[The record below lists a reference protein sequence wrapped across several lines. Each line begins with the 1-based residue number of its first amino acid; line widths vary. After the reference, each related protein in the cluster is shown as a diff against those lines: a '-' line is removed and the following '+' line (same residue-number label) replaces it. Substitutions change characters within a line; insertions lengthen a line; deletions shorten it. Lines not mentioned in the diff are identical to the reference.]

1 MKEAEVKTF
10 LRRIWLHLPGKRS
23 ALRLLRSLVRLPERV
38 WRHLYFSGPFDVHI
52 DSNAS
57 FRMFHNGH
65 VVENEIFWSGLF
77 GAFEG
82 QSLKAWCDLASQSYG
97 IIDLGANSGVYSLVA
112 EAVNPGARVY
122 AIEPF
127 PPVVEILTRN
137 LELNESTLQLHR
149 VSISDHVGQERLFST
164 SQSTFEYSASLN
176 ADFNP
181 DADAFTMVEVT
192 TLDALL
198 DRHPLDSADLIKID
212 TEGHEAAVLGG
223 MRRTLELFTP
233 NMLVE
238 VLDEEVERAV
248 LQITNQYGYEYTWI
262 DEAVGPVHDRPSDPR
277 SRNMLFLRPEK

>member
-97 IIDLGANSGVYSLVA
+97 IIDL
-112 EAVNPGARVY
+112 
-122 AIEPF
+122 
-127 PPVVEILTRN
+127 
-137 LELNESTLQLHR
+137 
-149 VSISDHVGQERLFST
+149 VSCPE
-164 SQSTFEYSASLN
+164 N
-176 ADFNP
+176 
-181 DADAFTMVEVT
+181 
-192 TLDALL
+192 
-198 DRHPLDSADLIKID
+198 
-212 TEGHEAAVLGG
+212 
-223 MRRTLELFTP
+223 
-233 NMLVE
+233 
-238 VLDEEVERAV
+238 
-248 LQITNQYGYEYTWI
+248 TWT
-262 DEAVGPVHDRPSDPR
+262 
-277 SRNMLFLRPEK
+277 

>member
-1 MKEAEVKTF
+1 
-10 LRRIWLHLPGKRS
+10 
-23 ALRLLRSLVRLPERV
+23 
-38 WRHLYFSGPFDVHI
+38 
-52 DSNAS
+52 
-57 FRMFHNGH
+57 
-65 VVENEIFWSGLF
+65 
-77 GAFEG
+77 
-82 QSLKAWCDLASQSYG
+82 
-97 IIDLGANSGVYSLVA
+97 
-112 EAVNPGARVY
+112 
-122 AIEPF
+122 
-127 PPVVEILTRN
+127 
-137 LELNESTLQLHR
+137 
-149 VSISDHVGQERLFST
+149 
-164 SQSTFEYSASLN
+164 
-176 ADFNP
+176 
-181 DADAFTMVEVT
+181 MVEVT

>member
-1 MKEAEVKTF
+1 MKTLVRK
-10 LRRIWLHLPGKRS
+10 IWLKLPGKRT
-23 ALRLLRSLVRLPERV
+23 AFRLLRSLVRLPERV

-57 FRMFHNGH
+57 FRIFHNSH
-65 VVENEIFWSGLF
+65 MVENEISWSGLF

-97 IIDLGANSGVYSLVA
+97 IIDLGANSGVYALA
-112 EAVNPGARVY
+112 AKAVNPGARVY

-127 PPVVEILTRN
+127 PPVVEVLARN
-137 LELNESTLQLHR
+137 LELNESTVQLHR
-149 VSISDHVGQERLFST
+149 VAISDHVGQERLFST

-198 DRHPLDSADLIKID
+198 DRHPLDSVDLIKID
-212 TEGHEAAVLGG
+212 TEGQEVAVLSG
-223 MRRTLELFTP
+223 MREKAILCRQICPKSVQRAAFRLWKTAQTLAEGAGFEP
-233 NMLVE
+233 AWACA
-238 VLDEEVERAV
+238 RRFSR
-248 LQITNQYGYEYTWI
+248 
-262 DEAVGPVHDRPSDPR
+262 PVH
-277 SRNMLFLRPEK
+277 